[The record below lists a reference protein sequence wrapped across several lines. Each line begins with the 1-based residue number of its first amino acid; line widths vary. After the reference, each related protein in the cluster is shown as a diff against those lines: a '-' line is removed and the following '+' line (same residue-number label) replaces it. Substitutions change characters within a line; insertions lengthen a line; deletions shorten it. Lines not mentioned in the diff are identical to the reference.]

1 MSTARKYIEVLAF
14 VAVWMAAG
22 WIFRLDGDAYL
33 LLGVPLVALFQLF
46 VRRQP
51 LQKLWARDATSFR
64 LDFVGIVLAALF
76 ILTPGY
82 DLVVVALPKRLW
94 VASLWLLCALAG
106 AVFAAFALRQ
116 QRVSAAR
123 RGVRSFIAA
132 VIIGI
137 AIMAVGAL
145 ARHHSIG
152 FPLVRLFFLLKWFL
166 LYFPVCF
173 ALEEV
178 VFRGALDSHIYQL
191 ESNGQSTRSPWRTP
205 ANDPAAISA
214 IFVSALWGVWHLPIL
229 SIPSASAFAA
239 AIPAVIIVH
248 TLVGVPLSFCW
259 RASGTL
265 LLPAVAH
272 ALIDAYRNTVM

>member
-1 MSTARKYIEVLAF
+1 MPAAQKYVEVLAF

-22 WIFRLDGDAYL
+22 WIFRLDANAYL

-51 LQKLWARDATSFR
+51 LQSLWVRDAPSFR
-64 LDFVGIVLAALF
+64 LGLVGIGLAALL
-76 ILTPGY
+76 IVTPGY

-94 VASLWLLCALAG
+94 VVALWLLCALAG

-116 QRVSAAR
+116 QHASANR
-123 RGVRSFIAA
+123 RGLPDFMAA
-132 VIIGI
+132 VLIGV
-137 AIMAVGAL
+137 AIMAASAL

-152 FPLVRLFFLLKWFL
+152 FALPKLFFLLKQFL
-166 LYFPVCF
+166 LYFAVSF

-178 VFRGALDSHIYQL
+178 AFRGALDSHVYQPR
-191 ESNGQSTRSPWRTP
+191 SNGQ
-205 ANDPAAISA
+205 AIGSRWLSA
-214 IFVSALWGVWHLPIL
+214 IFVSALWGIWHLPTL
-229 SIPSASAFAA
+229 SLPSAPAFAA
-239 AIPAVIIVH
+239 AIPALIVVH

-265 LLPAVAH
+265 VLPAAAH
-272 ALIDAYRNTVM
+272 ALIDAYRNTVL